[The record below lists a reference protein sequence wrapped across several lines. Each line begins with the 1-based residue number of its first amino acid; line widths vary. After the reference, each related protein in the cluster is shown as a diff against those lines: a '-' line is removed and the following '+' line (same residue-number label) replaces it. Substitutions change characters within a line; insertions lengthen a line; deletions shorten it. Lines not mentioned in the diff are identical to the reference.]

1 MKRLLTYGLLLL
13 TILASHFAV
22 SACQD
27 DLPETTD
34 IMVTFTTR
42 AISGGAASTAP
53 EIEQMHD
60 LRVIMLRSDGTI
72 VDKGQ
77 YTPEG
82 DFNPSSVRFTFST
95 TIPNPS
101 GEDFTFIAIANEE
114 SIYEESI
121 YEESIDEE
129 LPWSTRGIGDKLTQS
144 EIESITVDTD
154 INSYPIPQTD
164 YWTVH
169 VPQSNYKIDDRT
181 LQFAGSK
188 ISVVFNNM
196 TKEEQSLS
204 NIHITGIGS
213 ASAGYLFKQT
223 TGDDF
228 VGTQHDASDITFT
241 DVTNLA
247 AGDTSE
253 ELTYYT
259 YPVGSVSSPTLFAT
273 WNEKEYNLPI
283 TKVTDEEGNV
293 HNFTSLARNE
303 RLKIVITLTPAGDI
317 TVNYTIAAWEETP
330 TNIGGKAPTTPDNDY
345 YVDNWGTG
353 GIIDVGGGGNDVWQL
368 GNGQTITGE
377 EVNTGWSQEIK
388 AGGND
393 ILTLTL
399 PKENEHIYELEG
411 YYVYIEFWC
420 QNNNGHNVFDI
431 WFITDW
437 GENHV
442 LSKRNPDGTSYTWN
456 NNHMIDV
463 GAGNKVPNENE
474 NPYVRYMQLD
484 KTTLDLLYNQSNSK
498 NIIKTTTRPPEP
510 DKDGK
515 YQQLPIHV
523 YITKLTLI
531 KPTNTANL

>member
-13 TILASHFAV
+13 TILASHFVV

-72 VDKGQ
+72 VGKGQ

-95 TIPNPS
+95 TIPNPE
-101 GEDFTFIAIANEE
+101 GEDFTFLAIANEK
-114 SIYEESI
+114 YVEE
-121 YEESIDEE
+121 YVDEE

-144 EIESITVDTD
+144 EIESITVDID
-154 INSYPIPQTD
+154 IKSNPIPQTD
-164 YWTVH
+164 YWTVR
-169 VPQSNYKIDDRT
+169 VPQSNYTVKDRT

-188 ISVVFNNM
+188 ISVVFNNQ
-196 TKEEQSLS
+196 TEETQSLS
-204 NIHITGIGS
+204 DIRITGIGS

-228 VGTQHDASDITFT
+228 VGERHADTDITFT

-283 TKVTDEEGNV
+283 TEVRDEEGNV
-293 HNFTSLARNE
+293 HSFTFLARNE

-317 TVNYTIAAWEETP
+317 TVNYEIAEWIDNP
-330 TNIGGKAPTTPDNDY
+330 TNIGDTAPTIPGNDDGNGY
-345 YVDNWGTG
+345 NTEDWTAGND
-353 GIIDVGGGGNDVWQL
+353 IEIGGGGGFNDAPTFVPEGTVAIFDWTKVQTGENNWKTLSSILPNGITLNDVVAV
-368 GNGQTITGE
+368 GNVVAIEFTSKSPNEQGNLYFVTGHHNANNPHYLTTEPYSFTGE
-377 EVNTGWSQEIK
+377 STFIVHFAFS
-388 AGGND
+388 
-393 ILTLTL
+393 
-399 PKENEHIYELEG
+399 ENMNGFTI
-411 YYVYIEFWC
+411 
-420 QNNNGHNVFDI
+420 QN
-431 WFITDW
+431 
-437 GENHV
+437 
-442 LSKRNPDGTSYTWN
+442 
-456 NNHMIDV
+456 
-463 GAGNKVPNENE
+463 
-474 NPYVRYMQLD
+474 VRDQ
-484 KTTLDLLYNQSNSK
+484 DLV
-498 NIIKTTTRPPEP
+498 I
-510 DKDGK
+510 
-515 YQQLPIHV
+515 
-523 YITKLTLI
+523 
-531 KPTNTANL
+531 TNTPNILISKLGVFKPNS

>member
-13 TILASHFAV
+13 TILASHFVV

-95 TIPNPS
+95 TIPNPE
-101 GEDFTFIAIANEE
+101 GEDFTFLAIANEE
-114 SIYEESI
+114 YV
-121 YEESIDEE
+121 DEE

-154 INSYPIPQTD
+154 IKSEPIPQTD

-228 VGTQHDASDITFT
+228 VGERHADTDITFT

-247 AGDTSE
+247 AGATSE

-259 YPVGSVSSPTLFAT
+259 YPVGSVSTPTLFAT

-283 TKVTDEEGNV
+283 TEVRDEEGNV
-293 HNFTSLARNE
+293 HSFNSLARNE

-330 TNIGGKAPTTPDNDY
+330 TNIGDTAPTTPGNGYNTENWGASNDIEIGGDEDDPWSNLGGTIIAGGSDIF
-345 YVDNWGTG
+345 DNW
-353 GIIDVGGGGNDVWQL
+353 NDVTGLKDNSYLQIPL
-368 GNGQTITGE
+368 EDDYLVVGN
-377 EVNTGWSQEIK
+377 K
-388 AGGND
+388 LA
-393 ILTLTL
+393 
-399 PKENEHIYELEG
+399 
-411 YYVYIEFWC
+411 IEFK
-420 QNNNGHNVFDI
+420 
-431 WFITDW
+431 TTY
-437 GENHV
+437 
-442 LSKRNPDGTSYTWN
+442 TSYTSECYAYLQTHHNQTILAGPISYDITKKYVIVMTFNADNISKIKGEGGLVLKADSN
-456 NNHMIDV
+456 NNVDILRMAIV
-463 GAGNKVPNENE
+463 
-474 NPYVRYMQLD
+474 
-484 KTTLDLLYNQSNSK
+484 
-498 NIIKTTTRPPEP
+498 EP
-510 DKDGK
+510 D
-515 YQQLPIHV
+515 
-523 YITKLTLI
+523 
-531 KPTNTANL
+531 

>member
-13 TILASHFAV
+13 TILASHFVV

-72 VDKGQ
+72 VGMDDYK
-77 YTPEG
+77 PEDEKL
-82 DFNPSSVRFTFST
+82 DFNPSSVKFTFST

-101 GEDFTFIAIANEE
+101 GEDFTFLAIANEE
-114 SIYEESI
+114 YV
-121 YEESIDEE
+121 DEE

-154 INSYPIPQTD
+154 IDSEPIPQTD

-223 TGDDF
+223 KGDDF

-247 AGDTSE
+247 AGATSE

-283 TKVTDEEGNV
+283 TEVRDEEGNV

-317 TVNYTIAAWEETP
+317 TVNYTIAEWEETP
-330 TNIGGKAPTTPDNDY
+330 TNLGDTAPTTPDNGYNTED
-345 YVDNWGTG
+345 WGASND
-353 GIIDVGGGGNDVWQL
+353 IEIGGG
-368 GNGQTITGE
+368 
-377 EVNTGWSQEIK
+377 
-388 AGGND
+388 A
-393 ILTLTL
+393 
-399 PKENEHIYELEG
+399 
-411 YYVYIEFWC
+411 
-420 QNNNGHNVFDI
+420 
-431 WFITDW
+431 
-437 GENHV
+437 GENDWT
-442 LSKRNPDGTSYTWN
+442 LSDGTIIGSDQVLEDWSANAEYNSGDYLSITIPSN
-456 NNHMIDV
+456 ELVI
-463 GAGNKVPNENE
+463 GNKVLVDFYCLYKNCPNNSTFRILFTTDQSQEGGVYQSIESANSAENIVYEFVE
-474 NPYVRYMQLD
+474 NKTYVRYLTIDNTVLTALKASNGQLVMM
-484 KTTLDLLYNQSNSK
+484 TIESPLCTEGDLRQHPYG
-498 NIIKTTTRPPEP
+498 IK
-510 DKDGK
+510 
-515 YQQLPIHV
+515 
-523 YITKLTLI
+523 ITKYALI
-531 KPTNTANL
+531 KQN

>member
-1 MKRLLTYGLLLL
+1 MMKRLLTYGLLLL

-27 DLPETTD
+27 DLPETTEV
-34 IMVTFTTR
+34 MMTFTTR

-72 VDKGQ
+72 VGMDDYK
-77 YTPEG
+77 PEDEKL
-82 DFNPSSVRFTFST
+82 DFNPSSVKFTFST

-101 GEDFTFIAIANEE
+101 GEDFTFLAIANEE
-114 SIYEESI
+114 SIDKKI
-121 YEESIDEE
+121 T

-154 INSYPIPQTD
+154 IKSEPIPQTD

-188 ISVVFNNM
+188 ISVVFNNQ
-196 TKEEQSLS
+196 TEEPQSLS
-204 NIHITGIGS
+204 DIRITGIGS

-228 VGTQHDASDITFT
+228 VGERHADTDITFT
-241 DVTNLA
+241 DVTDLA

-259 YPVGSVSSPTLFAT
+259 YPVGSVSSPTLYAT

-317 TVNYTIAAWEETP
+317 TVNYTIAEWEDTP
-330 TNIGGKAPTTPDNDY
+330 TNIGDTAPTIPGNTPGNGNDY

-353 GIIDVGGGGNDVWQL
+353 GIIDVGGGGNDDPWSNL
-368 GNGQTITGE
+368 GGTPIAGGSDVFDNWETIEGKGNNNTLDIPLKEEYLVVGYKVAIGFTIDDPSNSIDFYFKTPWDGVLAGPFTFSGEDEKIVSFTLNQESINMITTQQNDPSKILIYAKVYAEGTSNAKNITITRFAI
-377 EVNTGWSQEIK
+377 VNTNIK
-388 AGGND
+388 
-393 ILTLTL
+393 
-399 PKENEHIYELEG
+399 
-411 YYVYIEFWC
+411 
-420 QNNNGHNVFDI
+420 
-431 WFITDW
+431 
-437 GENHV
+437 
-442 LSKRNPDGTSYTWN
+442 
-456 NNHMIDV
+456 
-463 GAGNKVPNENE
+463 
-474 NPYVRYMQLD
+474 
-484 KTTLDLLYNQSNSK
+484 
-498 NIIKTTTRPPEP
+498 
-510 DKDGK
+510 
-515 YQQLPIHV
+515 
-523 YITKLTLI
+523 
-531 KPTNTANL
+531 